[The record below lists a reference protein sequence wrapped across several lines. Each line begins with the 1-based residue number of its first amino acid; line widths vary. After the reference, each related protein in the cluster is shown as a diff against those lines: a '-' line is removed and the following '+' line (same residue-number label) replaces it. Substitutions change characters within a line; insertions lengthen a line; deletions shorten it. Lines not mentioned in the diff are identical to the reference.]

1 MNKELKEF
9 LDGFLEELKKMD
21 VFNITL
27 INTPDYLTDYFVIG
41 SVDNIV
47 TLRAIVD
54 KFSGVKIHGQPESG
68 WVILDF
74 GDFWCHIFLQETRE
88 YYNIERLWNLR
99 SVIKYTK

>member
-1 MNKELKEF
+1 MNKDLKEF
-9 LDGFLEELKKMD
+9 LDNFVEELKKMD

-41 SVDNIV
+41 SVDNTV
-47 TLRAIVD
+47 TLKAIVD
-54 KFSGVKIHGQPESG
+54 KFRGVKVHGQPESG

-74 GDFWCHIFLQETRE
+74 GDFWCHIFLPETRE

-99 SVIKYTK
+99 SVIKQAK